1 MNNLSIIIPVKNGE
15 KYLEKSIK
23 NNLENMSS
31 RDEIIY
37 IDDWSNDNTFDLIK
51 KHQVLDNRIKLFKNN
66 KSGLVSALNYGVE
79 KSANMW
85 IARADV
91 DDEYPNVRL
100 NIQRNYIKS
109 KVAAIFCDYQFID
122 ENSNDLGTIR
132 SPIFHESIFI
142 SLTNSQR
149 TPHPGVVFNK
159 RIFNLVGGY
168 QETDFPVEDLSLWLR
183 MSFEGELI
191 SCPDLLLFYRL
202 HGNSV
207 TARKKTTINQQ
218 KRLLLK
224 KYSYNSKFVNK
235 KMVKDLYL
243 KYNKYPENEERK
255 ILFIRDLIDYLIF
268 HKKYIRVVFFV
279 PFILKN
285 ILKINNVR
293 IIIYLNKMRKIRS
306 NYRSNY
312 KSDL

>member
-31 RDEIIY
+31 SDEIIY

-207 TARKKTTINQQ
+207 TARKKATINQQ

-243 KYNKYPENEERK
+243 KYNKYPEDEERK